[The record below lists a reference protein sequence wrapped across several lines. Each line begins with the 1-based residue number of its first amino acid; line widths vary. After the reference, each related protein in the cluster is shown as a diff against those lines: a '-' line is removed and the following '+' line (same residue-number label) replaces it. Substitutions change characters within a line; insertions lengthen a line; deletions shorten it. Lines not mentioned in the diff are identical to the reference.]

1 MTPQL
6 QSPILLEADPFL
18 DLCQANPDLKIEQTA
33 AGELLIMPPTG
44 GETGRQ
50 NAELLADFIFWNRQ
64 TRLGEVFDSS
74 TCFLLPQGGR
84 RSPDVAW
91 VAKARWQALTPR
103 ERQQFP
109 PLCPDF
115 VLELLSPSDSLALTQ
130 TKMGEYLNSG
140 LRLGW
145 RLNPLAKTAAIYRPG
160 QPAEI
165 LEKPRHLE
173 GEDVLPGLRLRTAWL
188 W

>member
-1 MTPQL
+1 MTPQRR
-6 QSPILLEADPFL
+6 SPILLEADPFL

-74 TCFLLPQGGR
+74 TCFLLPRGGR

-91 VAKARWQALTPR
+91 VAKARWQALTP
-103 ERQQFP
+103 
-109 PLCPDF
+109 
-115 VLELLSPSDSLALTQ
+115 
-130 TKMGEYLNSG
+130 
-140 LRLGW
+140 
-145 RLNPLAKTAAIYRPG
+145 
-160 QPAEI
+160 
-165 LEKPRHLE
+165 
-173 GEDVLPGLRLRTAWL
+173 
-188 W
+188 